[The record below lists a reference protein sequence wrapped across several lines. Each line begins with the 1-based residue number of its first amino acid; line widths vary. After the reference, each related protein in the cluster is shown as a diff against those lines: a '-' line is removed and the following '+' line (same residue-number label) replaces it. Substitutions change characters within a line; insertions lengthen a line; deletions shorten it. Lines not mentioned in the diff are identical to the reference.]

1 MSERGKKYA
10 LAKQRVDRTRFYT
23 PEEAMALVK
32 ETSYASFDGTVEVH
46 MRMGL
51 DPRQAEQ
58 RLRGVVV
65 FPHGTGKKTRILVF
79 AEGET
84 QRIAREAAAD
94 YAGGDELI
102 EQIQKGWTDFDVAFA
117 VPQMMGKV
125 GRLGRVLGPKGLMP
139 NPRTGTVVPAEDIPR
154 VVGEAR
160 KGRVEYRLDDS
171 ANIHVPIGK
180 VSFPQE
186 QLLENMATLMEA
198 IIKAKPAQAKGQY
211 IRSVTIA
218 STMGP
223 GIKVDVARATQLRA
237 A

>member
-1 MSERGKKYA
+1 
-10 LAKQRVDRTRFYT
+10 
-23 PEEAMALVK
+23 
-32 ETSYASFDGTVEVH
+32 
-46 MRMGL
+46 
-51 DPRQAEQ
+51 
-58 RLRGVVV
+58 
-65 FPHGTGKKTRILVF
+65 
-79 AEGET
+79 
-84 QRIAREAAAD
+84 
-94 YAGGDELI
+94 
-102 EQIQKGWTDFDVAFA
+102 